1 MFRVGLGLFRVG
13 LWSVWLFMLG
23 SKKNTYG
30 WFLACLGFVEAWLW
44 SFSGLLKVGLGL
56 VEGWFSV
63 CLRVK

>member
-1 MFRVGLGLFRVG
+1 MVCVVIYAWF
-13 LWSVWLFMLG
+13 
-23 SKKNTYG
+23 KKNTYG